1 MDGFT
6 LVDGIVAGVIV
17 VSAILAYSRGF
28 VREALSIGG
37 WILAAIVA
45 FVFAPNALPL
55 IREVPY
61 LGDFIGESCEL
72 GIMAS
77 FAAVFAVALVV
88 VSLFTPLFAT
98 AVQRSAI
105 GGVDAGM
112 GFLFGVARGVLLVV
126 VAFIAYDR
134 VVGSEPV
141 PMVADSRSAQ
151 VFSHVQ
157 DQVEA
162 QIPDDAPGWILTRYE
177 QLTATCLAQ

>member
-1 MDGFT
+1 MEGFT

-17 VSAILAYSRGF
+17 VSAILAYARGLL
-28 VREALSIGG
+28 RETLSIGG
-37 WILAAIVA
+37 WIVAAIVA

-61 LGDFIGESCEL
+61 LGEFIGESCEL

-77 FAAVFAVALVV
+77 FAGIFALALVI
-88 VSLFTPLFAT
+88 VSLFTPMFAT
-98 AVQRSAI
+98 AVQRSVI
-105 GGVDAGM
+105 GGVDAGL

-141 PMVADSRSAQ
+141 AMVADSRSAQ
-151 VFSHVQ
+151 VFASVQ

-162 QIPDDAPGWILTRYE
+162 QIPDDAPGWMLARYE
-177 QLTATCLAQ
+177 QLTATCNAQ